1 MCGEIVR
8 NAVGFRPLLEVTL
21 ARYAVVGERAAGHP
35 AERVENR
42 PDDWTLVSGSGGTG
56 GDTATSMPRAGRLRH
71 VPGRDP
77 GCGPLLSCPQISAE
91 IQNQPCCYA
100 HGLMNGH
107 GCSSC
112 VKQCERFLN
121 FIHFPITSGNGGLN
135 RLNCYDSFRV
145 SRGEGVHVGADKVA
159 EA

>member
-1 MCGEIVR
+1 
-8 NAVGFRPLLEVTL
+8 
-21 ARYAVVGERAAGHP
+21 
-35 AERVENR
+35 
-42 PDDWTLVSGSGGTG
+42 
-56 GDTATSMPRAGRLRH
+56 MPRAGRLRH

-91 IQNQPCCYA
+91 IQNQPCCYT

-121 FIHFPITSGNGGLN
+121 FIHFPITSGNDRLN
-135 RLNCYDSFRV
+135 RLNRYHRLGV
-145 SRGEGVHVGADKVA
+145 SGGEGVHVGEDEVAGAIVA
-159 EA
+159 EGGFVFTVDYGESVQHVLRVFLGQAVEVEVERVEAGA